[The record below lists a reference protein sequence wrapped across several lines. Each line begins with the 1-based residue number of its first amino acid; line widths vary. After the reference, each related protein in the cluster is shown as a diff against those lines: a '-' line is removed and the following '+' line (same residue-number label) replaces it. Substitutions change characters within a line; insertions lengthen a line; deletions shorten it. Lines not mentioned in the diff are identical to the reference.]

1 MVLARRREEQ
11 DVGGVVAASAEGHRV
26 PSSAL
31 VGVISLRVLEEVT
44 GLVAASIR
52 ATGMVPDAAG
62 QVVGRGW
69 LK

>member
-1 MVLARRREEQ
+1 ML
-11 DVGGVVAASAEGHRV
+11 VVSSRLLLKVTGV
-26 PSSAL
+26 PSSAM
-31 VGVISLRVLEEVT
+31 VGVLSLRVLEEVT

-62 QVVGRGW
+62 RVVGRGW